1 LLKSVNPEAY
11 LIGEIWW
18 EAWPDRLMDPVP
30 YMQGDIFDAVM
41 YYHIY
46 KPARY
51 FFADT
56 DLKLNADQLK
66 DSLQLLWGKLDKT
79 NAVLNDEYSSNPR
92 LPSPAIVI

>member
-1 LLKSVNPEAY
+1 
-11 LIGEIWW
+11 
-18 EAWPDRLMDPVP
+18 
-30 YMQGDIFDAVM
+30 MQGDIFDAVM

-66 DSLQLLWGKLDKT
+66 DSLQLLWGKLDKPMQ
-79 NAVLNDEYSSNPR
+79 YSMMNTAATHDSPR
-92 LPSPAIVI
+92 LLSSFEIKDCIKFGQTK